1 MAEAGA
7 TSSATQA
14 VLALFGISAAVM
26 ALYMA
31 TLLYRVVSRITKS
44 ASAAREVKSKGS
56 AKSAAAPA
64 AAAAANQQGGA
75 KQGGGARKADLKT
88 LIKQS
93 KAAEKIAAT
102 KEDMAAHHALFI
114 NTLKGHPDVINA
126 AAWSPNGRL
135 LATACDDMQLRLF
148 DVAEL
153 GSQHI
158 KFKWVQAPQAAL
170 GVGFGNDGSSLVAAL
185 RGIPDVVH
193 LVHYVPHKQGGAI
206 TFEPAWQKQA
216 VLGHEQLLE
225 MAVVPGPQSEA
236 LGVPQAGG
244 IAVLLSPKKE
254 GRVFGLAAGG
264 SLAEFKPNSFH
275 NHALAV
281 SANGR
286 FICVASF
293 TADVMVWEVQWGRD
307 GYKGTPK
314 VMDLKGHK
322 SQVMSAAFAPDGS
335 KAVTASKDGTMRIWN
350 LAVRYQLQED
360 PKVLLNLPLPLPSGQ
375 CFDRMA
381 WGPDGTIAAAVGG
394 FIHFIDSRSGKVLEV
409 LHAHDGRITSMQWS
423 PVLLRVPGADE
434 PAAVLASSSSDRRV
448 RIWRSPA
455 SLQ

>member
-1 MAEAGA
+1 M
-7 TSSATQA
+7 
-14 VLALFGISAAVM
+14 
-26 ALYMA
+26 
-31 TLLYRVVSRITKS
+31 
-44 ASAAREVKSKGS
+44 
-56 AKSAAAPA
+56 
-64 AAAAANQQGGA
+64 
-75 KQGGGARKADLKT
+75 KT

-126 AAWSPNGRL
+126 AAWSPNGKL
-135 LATACDDMQLRLF
+135 IATACDDMQLRLF
-148 DVAEL
+148 DV
-153 GSQHI
+153 SQLASQSI
-158 KFKWVQAPQAAL
+158 KFKWVKTPQAPL
-170 GVGFGNDGSSLVAAL
+170 GVGFGNDGSSMVAAL

-193 LVHYVPHKQGGAI
+193 LAHYVPHKQGANI

-225 MAVVPGPQSEA
+225 MAVVPAPQSEA
-236 LGVPQAGG
+236 LGVAQAGG

-254 GRVFGLAAGG
+254 GRVLGLASGG
-264 SLAEFKPNSFH
+264 SLAEFKPNSFE

-360 PKVLLNLPLPLPSGQ
+360 PKVLLNLPLPLPKGQ
-375 CFDRMA
+375 CFERMA
-381 WGPDGTIAAAVGG
+381 WGPDGTVAAAVGG
-394 FIHFIDSRSGKVLEV
+394 HIHFIDSKTGQVLEV
-409 LHAHDGRITSMQWS
+409 LHAHDGRITSMVWS
-423 PVLLRVPGADE
+423 PVLLTVPGAE
-434 PAAVLASSSSDRRV
+434 QPTAVLASSSSDRRV

-455 SLQ
+455 GLQ